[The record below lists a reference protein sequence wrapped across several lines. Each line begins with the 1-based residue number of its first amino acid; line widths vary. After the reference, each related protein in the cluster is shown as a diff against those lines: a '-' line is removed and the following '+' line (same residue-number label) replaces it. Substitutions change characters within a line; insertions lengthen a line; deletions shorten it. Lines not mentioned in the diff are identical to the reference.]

1 MINRLRPDLLENA
14 KEKPVEST
22 IRPDVRRVDENIH
35 QSAKDILI
43 QKGILKEPTKPTVL
57 LDQFTG
63 TVPAQAEPQPEVL
76 AKVTAETQTD
86 LKGKQIEQNL
96 DHDLPKGRSMED
108 MFDRDNRSKI
118 GAP

>member
-14 KEKPVEST
+14 EDKPVES

-63 TVPAQAEPQPEVL
+63 TVPAQADEPEVL

-86 LKGKQIEQNL
+86 LKGKRIE
-96 DHDLPKGRSMED
+96 
-108 MFDRDNRSKI
+108 
-118 GAP
+118 

>member
-14 KEKPVEST
+14 EDRPVEST
-22 IRPDVRRVDENIH
+22 IKPDVRRVDENIH

-63 TVPAQAEPQPEVL
+63 TVPAQAEPEVL

-86 LKGKQIEQNL
+86 LKGKQIE
-96 DHDLPKGRSMED
+96 
-108 MFDRDNRSKI
+108 
-118 GAP
+118 